1 MSLKFFQQYK
11 ERRFSIYNRD
21 GGEKGFAAYFLTILV
36 MVVMLGILLSLALII
51 FNQQRIANN
60 ISRSNQAYLAAE
72 AGVEDALLRI
82 KGGMEWN
89 SAYSLAVDG
98 ATAEIIISDPPI
110 GGARTIVSEGS
121 SQSRVR
127 KVRVV
132 YRLSSDDAAF
142 RFGVHIGNPSLS
154 NGGLSMDHNDS
165 KVVGN
170 VFANAN
176 ISGLGKITGSA
187 TISGSGNNLSGTDVG
202 LNVETY
208 SCFGASTEID
218 GDLEYYISGTNTCD
232 VEGSTTTTSTVISPI
247 NFPITPA
254 MLSGWEA
261 AAEAEGIVD
270 GGGDVSI
277 DENRSLGPGKITGN
291 LTVGNGDTLTITG
304 TLWVTGTFIPG
315 NGAIIELDDGYDT
328 FSGVLI
334 ADQAVDIGN
343 LVTLK
348 GSGSPGSFL
357 AIVGTSASLD
367 EGNSAI
373 AIANNSD
380 NAILFAPNG
389 IVTVKNNANIAQVTA
404 HKLAIK
410 KATVTY
416 KAGLAN
422 AKFIIG
428 PSSGWEIAS
437 WQEIE

>member
-1 MSLKFFQQYK
+1 
-11 ERRFSIYNRD
+11 
-21 GGEKGFAAYFLTILV
+21 
-36 MVVMLGILLSLALII
+36 
-51 FNQQRIANN
+51 
-60 ISRSNQAYLAAE
+60 
-72 AGVEDALLRI
+72 
-82 KGGMEWN
+82 
-89 SAYSLAVDG
+89 
-98 ATAEIIISDPPI
+98 
-110 GGARTIVSEGS
+110 
-121 SQSRVR
+121 
-127 KVRVV
+127 
-132 YRLSSDDAAF
+132 
-142 RFGVHIGNPSLS
+142 
-154 NGGLSMDHNDS
+154 MDHNDS

>member
-11 ERRFSIYNRD
+11 ERRFSIYDRD
-21 GGEKGFAAYFLTILV
+21 CVEKGFAEYFLTILV
-36 MVVMLGILLSLALII
+36 MVVMLGILLSLALIV

-208 SCFGASTEID
+208 SCFGAST
-218 GDLEYYISGTNTCD
+218 
-232 VEGSTTTTSTVISPI
+232 VISPI

-334 ADQAVDIGN
+334 VDQAVDIGN